1 MKESFGKQTFD
12 TFCLLTLLFLKYIY
26 ILVACIIAF
35 SQPLSLTFPNLF
47 CGALFFLGKKL
58 MYLDPH
64 VTQSTVVSSN
74 ATNIPDEVCLC
85 IVNLF
90 MRKVF

>member
-1 MKESFGKQTFD
+1 
-12 TFCLLTLLFLKYIY
+12 
-26 ILVACIIAF
+26 
-35 SQPLSLTFPNLF
+35 
-47 CGALFFLGKKL
+47 

-64 VTQSTVVSSN
+64 VTQSTVVCSN

-90 MRKVF
+90 MRKVFQDNVVLRYFKIF

>member
-1 MKESFGKQTFD
+1 MGH
-12 TFCLLTLLFLKYIY
+12 Y
-26 ILVACIIAF
+26 
-35 SQPLSLTFPNLF
+35 
-47 CGALFFLGKKL
+47 FFLGKKL

-64 VTQSTVVSSN
+64 VTQSTVVCSN

-90 MRKVF
+90 MRKVFQDNVVLRYFKIF